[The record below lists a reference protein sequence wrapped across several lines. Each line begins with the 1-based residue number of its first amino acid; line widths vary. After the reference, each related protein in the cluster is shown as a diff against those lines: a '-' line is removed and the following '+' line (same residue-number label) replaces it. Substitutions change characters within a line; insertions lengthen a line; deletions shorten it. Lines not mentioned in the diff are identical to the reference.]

1 MVGFAILLPPSYAG
15 RGGAIG
21 GSDGTTAKGRRLAV
35 DSRAVDGLLFDVV
48 WLLAGATLLYFGGD
62 QLVDG
67 AVELARA
74 LGMAP
79 IVIGL
84 TVVAFG
90 TSAPELA
97 ATLVAAF
104 RGSPEIAFGNVVG
117 SNIANLG
124 LILGAA
130 GLIHTL
136 RAQGRFLWREIPVM
150 LLSALLLTYFAWDGH
165 VGRGAGL
172 FLLLLIVPYLAYLL
186 LEDRRES
193 ARVRAEFVEQFG
205 DGQRPSAGHALAR
218 VAVGIVLLVLGA
230 QALVEGAVGLAR
242 WVGASERVIGL
253 TVVAAG
259 TSLPEL
265 ASAIA
270 AALKREADIL
280 LGNIIGSNVFNTLV
294 IFGATALVRPVTVP
308 AAGAQIDLL
317 VMMGISC
324 LVWPFLGLGQR
335 IRRRE
340 AAVLLAIYG
349 GYLAWLASHPAG

>member
-1 MVGFAILLPPSYAG
+1 MEEFLWDL
-15 RGGAIG
+15 
-21 GSDGTTAKGRRLAV
+21 
-35 DSRAVDGLLFDVV
+35 V
-48 WLLAGATLLYFGGD
+48 WLIAGVALLYLGGD

-67 AVELARA
+67 AVDLARA

-104 RGSPEIAFGNVVG
+104 RGNPEIAFGNVVG

-130 GLIHTL
+130 GMITTL
-136 RAQGRFLWREIPVM
+136 RAEGRFLWREIPVM
-150 LLSALLLTYFAWDGH
+150 LVSGLLLTVFAWDGH
-165 VGRGAGL
+165 VGWIAGL
-172 FLLLLIVPYLAYLL
+172 VLLLLIVPYLAYLL

-193 ARVRAEFVEQFG
+193 AQVRAEFLEQFG
-205 DGQRPSAGHALAR
+205 DGHRPSTGRALIR
-218 VAVGIVLLVLGA
+218 VTVGIVLLVLGA
-230 QALVEGAVGLAR
+230 QSLVEGAVGLAV
-242 WVGASERVIGL
+242 WLGASERVIGL

-270 AALKREADIL
+270 AAIKREGDLL
-280 LGNIIGSNVFNTLV
+280 LGNVIGSNVFNTLV
-294 IFGATALVRPVTVP
+294 IFGSTALVHPVDVTR
-308 AAGAQIDLL
+308 AEAHIDLL
-317 VMMGISC
+317 VMMGISL
-324 LVWPFLGLGQR
+324 LVWPFLGVGHR

-340 AAVLLAIYG
+340 ATILLVLYG
-349 GYLAWLASHPAG
+349 GYLAWLISHPAG